1 MSKVK
6 VKKHSTFIDMT
17 AMSDVTV
24 LLLTFFMLTS
34 TFVNKEPIQVTTP
47 ASISETKIPEVNL
60 LTVLVDPSGKLFMSM
75 TNQEELISTLK
86 KVGEDY
92 QITFTNSQLASF
104 KKLASFGVPIRS
116 MATFLD
122 LSSEQ
127 QDKEMTNKENPRI
140 GIPNL
145 DGEVKDNR
153 GVVSS
158 DNEFKRWISYATQ
171 ENKELMIAIKS
182 DKTADYPIV
191 KKVIEDLRDLRKN
204 RYLLIT
210 SLRTAS
216 N

>member
-24 LLLTFFMLTS
+24 LLLTFFMFTS

-86 KVGEDY
+86 KIGDDY
-92 QITFTNSQLASF
+92 QITFTNSQLNSF

-140 GIPNL
+140 GIPNV